1 MNICRF
7 SIVRPVATIVLILIL
22 MVFGTISFKRLT
34 VREYPNIEIPVVSVR
49 TTYPGASASVIES
62 KITQIV
68 EDTIAGID
76 GIEMI
81 ESSSS
86 DGESTVTVEF
96 AISRDID
103 DAANDMRD
111 RVARVMG
118 VLPEEADAP
127 VISKVDAASMAG
139 LIIGITSDTMNSME
153 LTDYADRY
161 YSDRFS
167 VIEGVANVRTFGEQR
182 QAMRI
187 WLKPEAMAARNITFE
202 DVEAALLAENVESPA
217 GRIESVTRE
226 FTVRV
231 TRPFSTADEFS
242 RLVIK
247 RRSNGDLIRMLDIAD
262 VRLEPRQV
270 RSSFSYFGK
279 DMAGIG
285 GHGIGLGL
293 YKHAKG
299 NALVI
304 SKAAT
309 KLVTELNKTAPPGV
323 NLFVRRDE
331 ALFINESIKEV
342 KGSLLVSSVL
352 VIAIIFLFLG
362 NLRAALIPSIT
373 VPISLICSFMVLYA
387 CGYSLNILT
396 LLALVLAIGI
406 VVDDAIVVLENVH
419 RRIK

>member
-167 VIEGVANVRTFGEQR
+167 VIEGVANVRTFG
-182 QAMRI
+182 
-187 WLKPEAMAARNITFE
+187 
-202 DVEAALLAENVESPA
+202 
-217 GRIESVTRE
+217 
-226 FTVRV
+226 
-231 TRPFSTADEFS
+231 
-242 RLVIK
+242 
-247 RRSNGDLIRMLDIAD
+247 
-262 VRLEPRQV
+262 
-270 RSSFSYFGK
+270 
-279 DMAGIG
+279 
-285 GHGIGLGL
+285 
-293 YKHAKG
+293 
-299 NALVI
+299 
-304 SKAAT
+304 
-309 KLVTELNKTAPPGV
+309 
-323 NLFVRRDE
+323 
-331 ALFINESIKEV
+331 
-342 KGSLLVSSVL
+342 
-352 VIAIIFLFLG
+352 
-362 NLRAALIPSIT
+362 
-373 VPISLICSFMVLYA
+373 
-387 CGYSLNILT
+387 
-396 LLALVLAIGI
+396 
-406 VVDDAIVVLENVH
+406 
-419 RRIK
+419 